1 MINSQLIVMLT
12 INDKTVKNAIEVFDS
27 SKDLPVQ
34 FWGFKNIGLP
44 KEQMKQLV
52 KNMKE
57 AEKTTLL
64 EVVSYT
70 EDDCLKA
77 AEFAVE
83 CNFDYLMGTLFCDPV
98 FNFLKDKPIKYSPF
112 CGNVSGSPSILEGTI
127 DQIINDAKTMQRKG
141 VDAFD
146 ILAYRYVGDPEKL
159 AEKFIQ
165 AIDIPVIIAGS
176 INCYE
181 RLDKINELNPWGFT
195 MGTALFEKNF
205 DKDGTFKENLKKV
218 IDYLNRKHF
227 PL

>member
-12 INDKTVKNAIEVFDS
+12 NNDKTVKDAIGVFDL

-34 FWGFKNIGLP
+34 FWGFKNIGLRI
-44 KEQMKQLV
+44 EQMKQLV
-52 KNMKE
+52 KNMKD
-57 AEKTTLL
+57 AEKTTFL

-70 EDDCLKA
+70 EDECMKA
-77 AEFAVE
+77 AKLAVE
-83 CNFDYLMGTLFCDPV
+83 CNFDYLMGTLFYNSV

-112 CGNVSGSPSILEGTI
+112 CGKVSGSPSILEGTI
-127 DQIINDAKTMQRKG
+127 DEIVNDAKNMQKKG

-146 ILAYRYVGDPEKL
+146 ILAYRYVGDPEEL

-176 INCYE
+176 INSYE

-195 MGTALFEKNF
+195 MGTALFKKNF
-205 DKDGTFKENLKKV
+205 DKDGTFKDNLKNV
-218 IDYLNRKHF
+218 IDYLNKK
-227 PL
+227 

>member
-12 INDKTVKNAIEVFDS
+12 NNDKTVKDAIGVFDL

-34 FWGFKNIGLP
+34 FWGFKNIGLRI
-44 KEQMKQLV
+44 EQMKQLV
-52 KNMKE
+52 KNMKD
-57 AEKTTLL
+57 AEKTTFL

-70 EDDCLKA
+70 EDECMKA
-77 AEFAVE
+77 AKLAVE
-83 CNFDYLMGTLFCDPV
+83 CNFDYLMGTLFYDSV

-112 CGNVSGSPSILEGTI
+112 CGKVSGSPSILEGTI
-127 DQIINDAKTMQRKG
+127 DEIINDAKNMQKKG

-146 ILAYRYVGDPEKL
+146 ILAYRYVGDPEEL

-176 INCYE
+176 INSYE

-195 MGTALFEKNF
+195 MGTALFKKNF
-205 DKDGTFKENLKKV
+205 DKGGTFKDNLKNV
-218 IDYLNRKHF
+218 IDYLNKK
-227 PL
+227 

>member
-1 MINSQLIVMLT
+1 MLL
-12 INDKTVKNAIEVFDS
+12 KR
-27 SKDLPVQ
+27 
-34 FWGFKNIGLP
+34 
-44 KEQMKQLV
+44 
-52 KNMKE
+52 
-57 AEKTTLL
+57 LL
-64 EVVSYT
+64 ELDGFRVIVTPDVKRAQEAT
-70 EDDCLKA
+70 E
-77 AEFAVE
+77 
-83 CNFDYLMGTLFCDPV
+83 N
-98 FNFLKDKPIKYSPF
+98 
-112 CGNVSGSPSILEGTI
+112 
-127 DQIINDAKTMQRKG
+127 G

-159 AEKFIQ
+159 PEKFIQ

-218 IDYLNRKHF
+218 IDYLNKKHF